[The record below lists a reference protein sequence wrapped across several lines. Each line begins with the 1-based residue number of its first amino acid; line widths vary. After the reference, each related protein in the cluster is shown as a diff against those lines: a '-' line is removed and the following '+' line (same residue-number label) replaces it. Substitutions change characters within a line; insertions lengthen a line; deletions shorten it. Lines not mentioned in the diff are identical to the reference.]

1 MTRPSR
7 FAPWWAYTVPFFV
20 LNVLRQ
26 LLVPPGEVGDVVSIA
41 LFLAT
46 VLLVAATVTAVH
58 RLLTMRVRSR

>member
-1 MTRPSR
+1 MTQPSR

-26 LLVPPGEVGDVVSIA
+26 LLVPPGEVGDAVSIA

-46 VLLVAATVTAVH
+46 ASVVAVAVTLAH
-58 RLLTMRVRSR
+58 RVASRRAS